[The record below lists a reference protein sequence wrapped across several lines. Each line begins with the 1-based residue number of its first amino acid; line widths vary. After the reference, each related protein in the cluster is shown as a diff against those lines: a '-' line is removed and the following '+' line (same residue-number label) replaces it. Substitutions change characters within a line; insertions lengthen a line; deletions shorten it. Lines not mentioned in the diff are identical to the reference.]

1 MLEVITSLSL
11 GLGIA
16 AACGLRVF
24 LPLFILC
31 LGARYNVFTPSESF
45 SWIGSWQTLT
55 VVGAACIFEVCGYY
69 IPFVDNALDTLKVPA
84 SFVAAAGAMA
94 AQMGDVHPVVTWSA
108 ALIAG
113 GVASG
118 VTAGTATMRATSTAT
133 TGGVANPILAT
144 FENILAAITGFLAI
158 VLPIIIG
165 FVILILAVGVYLL
178 IRRRR
183 ARLAR
188 EVAANPVAI
197 AG

>member
-1 MLEVITSLSL
+1 MLEIITSLCL

-31 LGARYNVFTPSESF
+31 LGARYQIFTPSDSF
-45 SWIGSWQTLT
+45 AWIGSWQTLT
-55 VVGAACIFEVCGYY
+55 VVGAACVFEVFGYY
-69 IPFVDNALDTLKVPA
+69 IPLVDNALDTLKVPA

-118 VTAGTATMRATSTAT
+118 VTAGTATMRATSTAA
-133 TGGVANPILAT
+133 TGGMANPILAT
-144 FENILAAITGFLAI
+144 VENILAAITGFLAI

-165 FVILILAVGVYLL
+165 LVILLMAVGIYLL

-183 ARLAR
+183 ARLNR
-188 EVAANPVAI
+188 ESAMHVAPVT
-197 AG
+197 G